1 MSEGSGY
8 SVDSDLRY
16 QTLSEPLSSTMSRS
30 GMSSETYFPQRRVS
44 RTPGQPFRGNQY
56 ATYMNCSVLN

>member
-8 SVDSDLRY
+8 SVDSDNRS

-30 GMSSETYFPQRRVS
+30 GMSSETYVPQRRVS
-44 RTPGQPFRGNQY
+44 RTSGQPFRGN
-56 ATYMNCSVLN
+56 

>member
-8 SVDSDLRY
+8 SVDSDNRS

-30 GMSSETYFPQRRVS
+30 GMSSETYVPQRRIS
-44 RTPGQPFRGNQY
+44 RTSGQPFRGNK
-56 ATYMNCSVLN
+56 LNL